1 MAFVLRRMFVAPLLI
16 INFTLYFIIAAVA
29 GWALDTA
36 IDQGWEAVSYNP
48 ATYYFVLFS
57 LLAGVLGLGSKFSA
71 AHHLTTWHHH
81 SLASSSSVSYVS
93 WLVTVLSYVS
103 WLVTVLAMGLALKQ
117 ISLGGFLR
125 GEVVFLEALVIIVA
139 ITHLSYLLGLGVCVY
154 RGEYAGGNYP
164 IQGRDAAM
172 ESTTP
177 TPPAKE

>member
-1 MAFVLRRMFVAPLLI
+1 MAFVLRRIFVAPLLI

-36 IDQGWEAVSYNP
+36 IDQGWEAVSYDP

-81 SLASSSSVSYVS
+81 SLASSSSV
-93 WLVTVLSYVS
+93 SYVS

-177 TPPAKE
+177 TPPPAKE

>member
-1 MAFVLRRMFVAPLLI
+1 MAFVLRRIFVAPLLI

-36 IDQGWEAVSYNP
+36 IDQGWEAVSYDP

-93 WLVTVLSYVS
+93 WLVTVL
-103 WLVTVLAMGLALKQ
+103 AMGLALKQ

-125 GEVVFLEALVIIVA
+125 GEVNTFSQNSIPMSALLDVFPLVAWCLLQFRPIPNHHLII
-139 ITHLSYLLGLGVCVY
+139 T
-154 RGEYAGGNYP
+154 
-164 IQGRDAAM
+164 
-172 ESTTP
+172 
-177 TPPAKE
+177 